1 MEESTSKEKVL
12 KNVRNALIS
21 KTEMPFPDI
30 DYDSTVYKE
39 SDESND
45 ITFAQAFTEVAGKFV
60 YCESS
65 DELIGAMEI
74 VLNSLNKKYV
84 YCFDEKIR
92 DLLNGREL
100 EIRDFDEEFEK
111 AEVGITT
118 CESLVART
126 GSIMISSKQTG
137 GRRLN
142 VFPEDHIVIAG
153 SGQLVADISDA
164 LIKIKERYEK
174 GLPSMISMITGP
186 SRTADIEKTM
196 VMGAHGP
203 RNLYVFLVEDLN

>member
-60 YCESS
+60 YCENS

-164 LIKIKERYEK
+164 LIKIKKRYEK